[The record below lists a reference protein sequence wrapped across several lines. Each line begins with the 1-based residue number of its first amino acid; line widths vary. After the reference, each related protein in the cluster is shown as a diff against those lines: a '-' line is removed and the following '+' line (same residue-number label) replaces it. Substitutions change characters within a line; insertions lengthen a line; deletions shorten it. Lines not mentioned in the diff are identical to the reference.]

1 MKKLNSIFLG
11 ASIVLIFLPSCTKN
25 PLDLTP
31 ISQISSVSFWKTGD
45 DAISG
50 SYGMYVNLRAEIVQ
64 GQSSLF
70 YLGDTRS
77 DLLGPGFFTGPT
89 QYYQNTLNASN
100 TSSDWSSYYTIIQS
114 ANLILKYVPRI
125 DSTTFSSLGAK
136 NSVLAQAHAMR
147 AFVYFILVR
156 AWGDVPLV
164 TEPTEG
170 IDVNIQKVRSPVE
183 DVFNLIKSDIDS
195 SIKLFPDNSLPEG
208 RNIWSLPSVNAL
220 KADVYL
226 WTGKRLS
233 GGTADFETALTACDQ
248 VQTSDVQLLPNY
260 ADVFDYNNKG
270 NKEILMTI
278 NFKQFESAENTFKDS
293 YFPPEL
299 FSNDFDSASKAAIG
313 VFGGGHQ
320 WAIADWIRPQFST
333 DDSRRNATFFEL
345 YKIDPNTGIKSYYG
359 SIQTKFP
366 GTIINGVRTFLN
378 DFPIYRYADVLLMK
392 AEAENALGQDPSTE
406 INMVR
411 ERAYGNNFNKHVF
424 VNGSMAQNNEAIL
437 QERLFEFALEGKR
450 WWDLLRFG
458 EVFEKVPSLQ
468 SRAGQ
473 DYLLLFPISPTTISL
488 NPKIV
493 QNTGY

>member
-1 MKKLNSIFLG
+1 MKKLNNIFLST
-11 ASIVLIFLPSCTKN
+11 SIVILILSSCTKN
-25 PLDLTP
+25 PLGLTP

-45 DAISG
+45 DAVSG
-50 SYGMYVNLRAEIVQ
+50 SYGMYVNLRAEMIQ
-64 GQSSLF
+64 GKSSLF

-89 QYYQNTLNASN
+89 QYLKNTLNASN
-100 TSSDWSSYYTIIQS
+100 TETDWSGYYTIIQS
-114 ANLILKYVPRI
+114 ANLILKYVPKI

-136 NSVLAQAHAMR
+136 NRILAQAHAMR

-170 IDVNIQKVRSPVE
+170 IGINIQKPRSSKE
-183 DVFNLIKSDIDS
+183 DVFKLIKGDIDS
-195 SIKLFPDNSLPEG
+195 SINLFPDNSFPKG

-220 KADVYL
+220 KADVFL
-226 WTGKRLS
+226 WTGKRLG
-233 GGTADFETALTACDQ
+233 GGTADFETALTACNQ

-260 ADVFDYNNKG
+260 ADIFDYNNKG
-270 NKEILMTI
+270 NKEILMAI
-278 NFKQFESAENTFKDS
+278 NFKQFESVDNTFKDS

-299 FSNDFDSASKAAIG
+299 FSKDLDSASVAGIG

-320 WAIADWIRPQFST
+320 WSIADWIRPQFST
-333 DDSRRNATFFEL
+333 DDSRRNATFLEL

-366 GTIINGVRTFLN
+366 GVIINGVRTFLN

-392 AEAENALGQDPSTE
+392 AEAENALGQDPSNE

-411 ERAYGNNFNKHVF
+411 ARSYGNNFNKHVF
-424 VNGSMAQNNEAIL
+424 ANGSMVQNDETIL

-488 NPKIV
+488 NPKIT
-493 QNTGY
+493 QNAGY